1 MYYRDLQ
8 DIPGDRGCVSPGW
21 GPRPPVVSEKFCLGF
36 CKAAVSTFTFA
47 PQACVSLCFHCWKP
61 RKHRKS
67 PNYSTHCTYS
77 HYDILR
83 LRICFTERTK
93 TWPTDTV
100 FTSPPSWGLRNH
112 EENNEG

>member
-21 GPRPPVVSEKFCLGF
+21 GPRPVVSEKFCLGF

-67 PNYSTHCTYS
+67 PNYCAHCIVIMTF
-77 HYDILR
+77 YDYVFASPNAPR
-83 LRICFTERTK
+83 LGPLTLSL
-93 TWPTDTV
+93 PALLV
-100 FTSPPSWGLRNH
+100 GA
-112 EENNEG
+112 